1 MPKEAEL
8 PRQTPPPMTFFSL
21 NEALMQSLEEAET
34 LAIRALPKSHAAASS
49 HATALA
55 TATQHA
61 ATLAAAMAILILRKP
76 AS

>member
-1 MPKEAEL
+1 
-8 PRQTPPPMTFFSL
+8 MTFSSL

-34 LAIRALPKSHAAASS
+34 LAIRVVPRSHAAASR

-61 ATLAAAMAILILRKP
+61 ATLAAAMAILISRKP